1 MICLKF
7 QTLTTVSGLSVLF
20 FLILHSSLVLNYN
33 TECLKNY
40 YIVTTLQIDEHLIQI
55 ALLMVDVND

>member
-1 MICLKF
+1 MICLTF
-7 QTLTTVSGLSVLF
+7 QTLTAVSSLSVLF